1 MDETLQDSEPTAEG
15 GRAPSEDVATAYSG
29 TPHTAQFAPVE
40 TPGQA
45 FSPAQPED
53 DGYPGGQ
60 IPESS
65 GFSWR
70 LPGQPAP
77 VQHAQGGIPNEF
89 DHLFRDAP
97 ADDRRS
103 LMPNQG
109 TIGVAVPGA
118 AGYSGPSYPQNPATS
133 GPGPA
138 SGSGYGAAPGQG
150 YGSGGPGGHGGR
162 GGPDLGPQPTQA
174 FPPAEATGPQ
184 TSVYQPPTQDQVG
197 YGQQPPNRGYDQS
210 GYDQGGYDQGYQTQ
224 AQGPYDAD
232 SHTQTIPRVQP
243 QMYGGR
249 GNGGGGPDLLLATGP
264 DRRQSNRTLL
274 VAVGVFVVLIVIAVV
289 AFSGGGGKAKNGSA
303 GKSTNTDTPPPSTT
317 ASAPA
322 GVDPAAKAQA
332 DALFAIINQSSELRS
347 KANGAYSNVQA
358 CQNVPQNKQTF
369 TDVADKRQAQ
379 ADGVKG
385 LAVDKLP
392 DGAKLQQDL
401 INSWQLSAESERD
414 YANWANDNL
423 SCHGKPGSNDNL
435 NRASSA
441 GTKAGAAKNEAVKDW
456 NAFAAKFGEPTIK
469 IGDL

>member
-1 MDETLQDSEPTAEG
+1 MDETLQESEPTAEG
-15 GRAPSEDVATAYSG
+15 GHAPSEDVATANAG
-29 TPHTAQFAPVE
+29 KPHTAQFAPVE

-53 DGYPGGQ
+53 DGFPGGP

-77 VQHAQGGIPNEF
+77 VRHAQGGIPNEF

-97 ADDRRS
+97 TDDRRS
-103 LMPNQG
+103 LLPNQG

-118 AGYSGPSYPQNPATS
+118 AGYSGPSYPQNPAAG
-133 GPGPA
+133 GPGPVP
-138 SGSGYGAAPGQG
+138 GPAPGQG
-150 YGSGGPGGHGGR
+150 YGPGA
-162 GGPDLGPQPTQA
+162 PDLGPQPTQA
-174 FPPAEATGPQ
+174 FPPAEATGRQAPA
-184 TSVYQPPTQDQVG
+184 YQAPTQDQVG
-197 YGQQPPNRGYDQS
+197 YGQQLPNRGYDQ
-210 GYDQGGYDQGYQTQ
+210 GGYQ
-224 AQGPYDAD
+224 AQAQPQGPYDAD

-249 GNGGGGPDLLLATGP
+249 GNAGEPDLLLGTGP

-274 VAVGVFVVLIVIAVV
+274 IAVGVFVVLIVVAAV
-289 AFSGGGGKAKNGSA
+289 AFSGGGGKSKTDTA
-303 GKSTNTDTPPPSTT
+303 GKATKTDTPPPTT
-317 ASAPA
+317 SASAPA
-322 GVDPAAKAQA
+322 GVDPAAKSQA
-332 DALFAIINQSSELRS
+332 DAIFAIISQSAELRS
-347 KANGAYSNVQA
+347 RANGAYSNVGA

-369 TDVADKRQAQ
+369 SDVADKRQAQ
-379 ADGVKG
+379 ADSMKA
-385 LAVDKLP
+385 LPVDKLP

-423 SCHGKPGSNDNL
+423 NCHGKPGSNDNL

-441 GTKAGAAKNEAVKDW
+441 GVKAGSAKNDAVKDW
-456 NAFAAKFGEPTIK
+456 NAFASKLGEQTIK

>member
-1 MDETLQDSEPTAEG
+1 MDETLHESEPTTEG
-15 GRAPSEDVATAYSG
+15 GRAPSEDVATANSG
-29 TPHTAQFAPVE
+29 KPHTAQFAPAE

-77 VQHAQGGIPNEF
+77 VRQAQGGIPNEF

-118 AGYSGPSYPQNPATS
+118 AGYSGPSYPQNPATG

-138 SGSGYGAAPGQG
+138 SGPGAGPAPGQG
-150 YGSGGPGGHGGR
+150 YGPGV
-162 GGPDLGPQPTQA
+162 PDLGPQPTQA
-174 FPPAEATGPQ
+174 LPPAEATGRQGP
-184 TSVYQPPTQDQVG
+184 VYQSQDQAG
-197 YGQQPPNRGYDQS
+197 YGQQPPGRGYDA
-210 GYDQGGYDQGYQTQ
+210 YDQGGYQ
-224 AQGPYDAD
+224 AQPQGPYDAD

-249 GNGGGGPDLLLATGP
+249 GNVGGPDLLLATGP

-274 VAVGVFVVLIVIAVV
+274 VAVGVFVVLIVVAVV
-289 AFSGGGGKAKNGSA
+289 AFSGGGGKSKTGTA
-303 GKSTNTDTPPPSTT
+303 GKSTNTDTPPPSTS

-322 GVDPAAKAQA
+322 GVDPAAKTQA
-332 DALFAIINQSSELRS
+332 DAVFAIISQSPELRS
-347 KANGAYSNVQA
+347 RANGAFSNVQV
-358 CQNVPQNKQTF
+358 CQNVAQNKQTF
-369 TDVADKRQAQ
+369 SDVADKRQAQ
-379 ADGVKG
+379 ADGMKA
-385 LAVDKLP
+385 LALDKLP

-423 SCHGKPGSNDNL
+423 NCHGKTGSNDNL
-435 NRASSA
+435 NRAKSA
-441 GTKAGAAKNEAVKDW
+441 GDKAGSAKNDAVKDW
-456 NAFAAKFGEPTIK
+456 NAFASKFGEQTIK
-469 IGDL
+469 VADL